1 MLDMAL
7 MKAHQLRPRTFRSCT
22 CCSGPWA
29 CHALGGTWWNPCPG
43 WVGASEGSGGEKW
56 IIYIMLYNH
65 HSWFANH
72 VGHSWVWWCMC
83 HNCSPPKSVPG
94 SFLISWNVFGG
105 YTTRNF
111 ATLDLFWWSEISPI
125 PHWDDPKRCPML
137 SWPPAYTPT
146 IHIYFAMY
154 SP

>member
-1 MLDMAL
+1 MASVE
-7 MKAHQLRPRTFRSCT
+7 HGGT
-22 CCSGPWA
+22 
-29 CHALGGTWWNPCPG
+29 HALGWGIRGVRRWE
-43 WVGASEGSGGEKW
+43 VD
-56 IIYIMLYNH
+56 YIMLDIADP
-65 HSWFANH
+65 SWFVVNYGHQSSFWAFANH

-111 ATLDLFWWSEISPI
+111 ARLDLFWWSEISPI
-125 PHWDDPKRCPML
+125 PHWDDPNKCPML

-146 IHIYFAMY
+146 IHHVFTITWMKFK
-154 SP
+154 SPRLA